1 MISGK
6 TLEDYQKMASK
17 CLRCSFCKFIP
28 QVTIKSQEFSTIC
41 PSIDRYNFHSYSG
54 GGRLT
59 LALALLTNR
68 LEFSQDVLD
77 IIYRCTACGGCDIA
91 CKYLNRLEPMEII
104 QAVREKAVAVH
115 AGPMPAHRVYSDKV
129 SRVHNPYGEDHTR
142 RFDWLPSDVQLS
154 DDARVAYFVGCTS
167 AYRRKEIAMAT
178 ARVLSAAGV
187 KFTVLGED
195 EFCCGSPL
203 LRVGDWNG
211 FSELAKHNIQAI
223 QRRGIKQVVMNCAGC
238 YSTFKVEY
246 PSVQKYGFR
255 VSHTSQYFAELL
267 RRGQLKP
274 TIPIPKTATYH
285 DPCHLGRCA
294 EPYKRWRGIEFKVL
308 LYVRLGIPPFPVRQ
322 GKNGVYAAPREV
334 IRQVPGLRLVEMER
348 NQEYAY
354 CCGAGGGAKA
364 AYPDF
369 ALHTAKTRLREAK
382 KTGADILV
390 SACPFCSTNLQ
401 DAIKDTGEPMQYL
414 DLSELLLRSLPG
426 EGGG

>member
-1 MISGK
+1 MITGK
-6 TLEDYQKMASK
+6 TLEDYKIMASK

-28 QVTIKSQEFSTIC
+28 QVAIKSQEFSTIC

-54 GGRLT
+54 GGRLI
-59 LALALLTNR
+59 LALSLLTNR

-77 IIYRCTACGGCDIA
+77 IIYRCTACGGCDIT
-91 CKYLNRLEPMEII
+91 CKYLSRLEPLEII
-104 QAVREKAVAVH
+104 QAVRERAVEVH
-115 AGPMPAHRVYSDKV
+115 AGPMPAHRAYCDQIGK
-129 SRVHNPYGEDHTR
+129 VHNPYGEDHAQ
-142 RFDWLPSDVQLS
+142 RFAWLPDDVKLS
-154 DDARVAYFVGCTS
+154 ENAKVAYFVGCTS
-167 AYRRKEIAMAT
+167 AYRRREIAIAT

-187 KFTVLGED
+187 NFTILGED

-211 FSELAKHNIQAI
+211 FTELVKHNIQAI
-223 QRRGIKQVVMNCAGC
+223 KRRGIKHLVMNCAGC

-246 PSVQKYGFR
+246 PSIKKLGFR

-267 RRGQLKP
+267 KSGKL
-274 TIPIPKTATYH
+274 TPITHVPKTATYH
-285 DPCHLGRCA
+285 DPCHLGRCG

-308 LYVRLGIPPFPVRQ
+308 LYIKLGIPPKPVRQ
-322 GKNGVYAAPREV
+322 GKNGVYTAPREV
-334 IRQVPGLRLVEMER
+334 IRKVPGLKMVEMER

-354 CCGAGGGAKA
+354 CCGAGGGVKA

-382 KTGADILV
+382 TTGADILV

-401 DAIKDTGEPMQYL
+401 DAIRDSGEPMQYM
-414 DLSELLLRSLPG
+414 DLNELLLKSLPERG
-426 EGGG
+426 